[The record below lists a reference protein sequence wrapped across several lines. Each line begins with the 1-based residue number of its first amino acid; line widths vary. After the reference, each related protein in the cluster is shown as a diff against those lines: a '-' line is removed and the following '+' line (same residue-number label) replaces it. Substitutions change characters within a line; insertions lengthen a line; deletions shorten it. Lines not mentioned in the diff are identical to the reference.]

1 MDSRYAA
8 LEAEYASRNTI
19 SMFSRREFGKLVL
32 TGIGAA
38 QVRAQSSPPLTLIR
52 GIPFG
57 VETFSFHDLP
67 PAGDPRLIP
76 TLIEDMKFAGLTE
89 CEIMSGHVEP
99 MGSYAT
105 GWWVATRKAPGY
117 TDMRDRARRWRMAV
131 PLDYYSDIRRQFEK
145 AGMRMYYYNVNFN
158 ETFSDDE
165 RDKTFEAARAL
176 GVDGFSSSTVLSE
189 AKRLVPFVERHKMY
203 VAMHNHNN
211 LVDPD
216 QFATAES
223 FEKALAMSEYFKVT
237 LDTGHFVAGNNDPLA
252 FIENHHDRITN
263 IHIRD
268 RKRNNGRNMPFG
280 QGDTPIKEILRLIQS
295 NRYPIRCYIEYEYG
309 SFQSSREEVKRC
321 VDYCTEALA

>member
-1 MDSRYAA
+1 MV
-8 LEAEYASRNTI
+8 T
-19 SMFSRREFGKLVL
+19 RRQFGKLAL
-32 TGIGAA
+32 AGMPAIAN
-38 QVRAQSSPPLTLIR
+38 RAQAAPAASLIG

-67 PAGDPRLIP
+67 AAGDARLIQ
-76 TLIEDMKFAGLTE
+76 TLMEDMKFAGLAE

-105 GWWVATRKAPGY
+105 GWWVATRRAPGY
-117 TDMRDRARRWRMAV
+117 AKMREDARRWRLTV
-131 PLDYYSDIRRQFEK
+131 PMDYYRNIRKQFDD
-145 AGMRMYYYNVNFN
+145 AGLRMYYYNVNFN
-158 ETFSDDE
+158 ETFTDEE
-165 RDKTFEAARAL
+165 RDRTFEAARVL

-216 QFATAES
+216 QFATPGS
-223 FEKALAMSEYFKVT
+223 FEMALAMSEYFKAT
-237 LDTGHFVAGNNDPLA
+237 LDVGHFVAGNNDPLA
-252 FIENHHDRITN
+252 FIEKHHDRIVN

-295 NRYPIRCYIEYEYG
+295 KRYPIRCYIEYEYG
-309 SFQSSREEVKRC
+309 SFQSSRDEVNRC
-321 VDYCTEALA
+321 VEYCREALA